1 MSFERNTVKPV
12 IKNKLF
18 LCTVVVP
25 TVIAAIYFGIFASD
39 VYTSESSFV
48 VISPERQSPS
58 ALGSLLRGSGF
69 SRAPDDSFKVQEY
82 ILSRDALAV
91 LVSKVKLVQ
100 AYSNDQIDRLSRF
113 AGFDTDKSQEAFHRY
128 YQKMVNVRT
137 DSTSSITTLN
147 VKAFT
152 ARDAFQINQLLIEQA
167 ESLVNRMNVRGREDM
182 IKYARDEVN
191 GAEAKAKA
199 AALAVSVYRNSQGV
213 VDPEKQAVFQL
224 EQVAK
229 LQEELLSTGTKIAQL
244 KLLAPENPQ
253 IASLVNRATTLRSQI
268 SNETSKAT
276 GGEKSLAKKAAN
288 YERYSLESEFANKQL
303 SGALVS
309 LDLARSEAQ
318 RQQVYLERVAQPSM
332 SDVAQD
338 PKRLRSVL
346 AVLALGLVV
355 WGISSMLLAGVREHQ
370 S

>member
-1 MSFERNTVKPV
+1 MSFESKVARPV
-12 IKNKLF
+12 IRNKLF
-18 LCTVVVP
+18 LWTVVLP
-25 TVIAAIYFGIFASD
+25 TVIAAVYFGLFASD
-39 VYTSESSFV
+39 IYTSESSFV

-58 ALGSLLRGSGF
+58 AFGNLLRSSGF

-91 LVSKVKLVQ
+91 LVAKLELVQ
-100 AYSNDQIDRLSRF
+100 AYSNDNIDRLSRF
-113 AGFDTDKSQEAFHRY
+113 AGFDSDKSKEALHRY

-152 ARDAFQINQLLIEQA
+152 ARDALQINQLLIEQA
-167 ESLVNRMNVRGREDM
+167 ESLVNRLNMRGREDM
-182 IKYARDEVN
+182 IKYARDEVK
-191 GAEAKAKA
+191 GAETKAKA
-199 AALAVSVYRNSQGV
+199 AALAVSGYRNSQGV
-213 VDPEKQAVFQL
+213 LDPEKQAAFQL
-224 EQVAK
+224 QQVAK
-229 LQEELLSTGTKIAQL
+229 LQEELLSTGIKISQL
-244 KLLAPENPQ
+244 KMLAPENPQ
-253 IASLVNRATTLRSQI
+253 IASLVNRAATLRSQI

-276 GGEKSLAKKAAN
+276 GGEKSLANKAAN
-288 YERYSLESEFANKQL
+288 YERINLESEFANKQL
-303 SGALVS
+303 SGALAS

-355 WGISSMLLAGVREHQ
+355 WGILSMLIAGVREHQ